1 MTILHQIHTIISAW
15 DNKRSIRFMQFVSSP
30 FFNEHENITKLAEA
44 LIIAQKKQWNEFS
57 LWDDAFPNETLLP
70 YQKHR
75 LSHAVLSLI
84 ESFIIVE
91 ENLKD
96 FPHNRKIL
104 IKHYLKTQQKDFANL
119 EIEKYG
125 AALNESLTFNKEHL
139 KQVLEWEELRLTHY
153 WQFERRGNL
162 KRNVFTPLIN
172 TLDYYYYIYRLE
184 VCTYLQYFQSIQH
197 ADEVE
202 QIERFIPNTLSLIEQ
217 NPHILKAAHAK
228 AYYYIVKMYHESID
242 FSMEIIAI
250 IEENEAV
257 FKVSELTNIFTH
269 LRSFHIF
276 KAQKGNTLSLTA
288 INSLYQTCIEKG
300 WVYNANGNIM
310 VSIFLNYIQFKI
322 LLDVDSQDINH
333 FINTYKAKLKPNY
346 ETNTLL
352 IAAAIQAFSKADYA
366 LVIQNVR
373 SAHIPDVMVGFQVRR
388 LEIKTY
394 FEMGDIDRLVN
405 SLNTFRVF
413 IQRCKNIQAHILRAN
428 RNFISEVRRIIDC
441 PLVTP
446 QIRNEAIERMKK
458 MDFLVE
464 YWWLKDKWQMHGGGN
479 GKINNK
485 CL

>member
-1 MTILHQIHTIISAW
+1 MTILHHIHTIISAW

-44 LIIAQKKQWNEFS
+44 FIFVQKKEWNELSF
-57 LWDDAFPNETLLP
+57 WENAFPNEQFAS

-75 LSHAVLSLI
+75 LSHAVLNLI
-84 ESFIIVE
+84 ESFLIVE
-91 ENLKD
+91 QTLKD

-104 IKHYLKTQQKDFANL
+104 IDHYIKSQQKDVADL

-125 AALNESLTFNKEHL
+125 VALNESLTFNKEHL
-139 KQVLEWEELRLTHY
+139 KQVLEWEELRLSHS
-153 WQFERRGNL
+153 WQFERRGSL
-162 KRNVFTPLIN
+162 KRDIFTPLIN

-184 VCTYLQYFQSIQH
+184 LCTYLQYFQNIQH

-202 QIERFIPNTLSLIEQ
+202 QVERFIPNTLSLIEQ
-217 NPHILKAAHAK
+217 NPHVLKAPHAK
-228 AYYYIVKMYHESID
+228 AYYYIVKMYHQSID

-250 IEENEAV
+250 IEENESV
-257 FKVSELTNIFTH
+257 FKLSELTNIFTH

-276 KAQKGNTLSLTA
+276 KAQKGNALSLTA

-300 WVYNANGNIM
+300 WVYDGNGNIM
-310 VSIFLNYIQFKI
+310 ISIFLNYIQFKS
-322 LLDVDSQDINH
+322 LLSTNNKDTND
-333 FINTYKAKLKPNY
+333 FIDKYKSKIKPNL
-346 ETNTLL
+346 EANTLL
-352 IAAAIQAFSKADYA
+352 IAAAIQAFSKADYT

-373 SAHIPDVMVGFQVRR
+373 SAQMPDVMVGFQVRR

-394 FEMGDIDRLVN
+394 FEMGDIDRLTN

-428 RNFISEVRRIIDC
+428 RNFISEIRRIIDC
-441 PLVTP
+441 PLITP
-446 QIRNEAIERMKK
+446 QIQNEAIERMKK

-464 YWWLKDKWQMHGGGN
+464 YWWLKDKWQGRGN
-479 GKINNK
+479 GTNNK
-485 CL
+485 KCL